1 MTHLPPL
8 PWIAL
13 GAATTLAV
21 QWLMRM
27 KRRRLRAYNEFQSP
41 RRGSNPPT
49 PGAKPQA
56 TKSPPPPG
64 AEPPAFKGPFPGEII
79 LPTLP
84 ARRPTGGRLIRGDRD
99 PGRP

>member
-1 MTHLPPL
+1 MTNLHPL

-13 GAATTLAV
+13 GAATTYAV

-27 KRRRLRAYNEFQSP
+27 KRRRLRAYNEFQNP
-41 RRGSNPPT
+41 RRGSNPPP

-56 TKSPPPPG
+56 P
-64 AEPPAFKGPFPGEII
+64 KGPFPGEII

-84 ARRPTGGRLIRGDRD
+84 ARRPAGGRLIRGNRD
-99 PGRP
+99 PEKP